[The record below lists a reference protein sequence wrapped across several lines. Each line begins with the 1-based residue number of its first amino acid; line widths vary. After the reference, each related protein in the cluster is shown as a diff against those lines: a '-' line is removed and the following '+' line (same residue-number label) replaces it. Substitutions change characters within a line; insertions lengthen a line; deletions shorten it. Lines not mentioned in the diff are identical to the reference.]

1 MLPRYFKVLKRN
13 LLLIIIIIV
22 LIVVSTVTKDKKAAR
37 ITSIL
42 AGVTMIYLG
51 IKFIIWI
58 IRTPVKKDK
67 DEAI

>member
-13 LLLIIIIIV
+13 LLLIIIIIA
-22 LIVVSTVTKDKKAAR
+22 LIVVSSVTKDKKTAR
-37 ITSIL
+37 ITSIM

-58 IRTPVKKDK
+58 IKTPAKKNK
-67 DEAI
+67 DEVA

>member
-1 MLPRYFKVLKRN
+1 MLKRN

-22 LIVVSTVTKDKKAAR
+22 LIVVSSVTKDKKTAK
-37 ITSIL
+37 ITSIS
-42 AGVTMIYLG
+42 AGITMIYLG

-58 IRTPVKKDK
+58 IKSPVKKEK